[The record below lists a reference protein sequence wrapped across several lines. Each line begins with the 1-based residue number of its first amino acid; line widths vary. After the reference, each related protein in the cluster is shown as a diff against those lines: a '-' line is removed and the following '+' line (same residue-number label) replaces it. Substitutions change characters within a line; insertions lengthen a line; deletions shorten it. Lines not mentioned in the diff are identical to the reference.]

1 MPIVFAVAGLL
12 LIVSGVRGTVTSSD
26 PSKPS
31 LVALVKSDF
40 TGQPNYFEWVL
51 AIVLIG
57 AIGYIPKME
66 PVSRAF
72 MALVIVGMLLSN
84 RGFFAQ
90 LKSLSQQSALTTQ
103 PTGASNNALQLQP
116 LGTQGTPA
124 VPPTVEN

>member
-31 LVALVKSDF
+31 LVALVKADF
-40 TGQPNYFEWVL
+40 TGQPNYFEWVI
-51 AIVLIG
+51 AVVLIG

-84 RGFFAQ
+84 KGFFAQ
-90 LKSLSQQSALTTQ
+90 LKTLTKQSALTTQ
-103 PTGASNNALQLQP
+103 PTGAGTGALQLQP
-116 LGTQGTPA
+116 SGTNGTV